1 MDKDKSKRANPS
13 PHEASGV
20 EISIQQIHAEY
31 GLKYARD
38 VRATDTGY
46 LSLFCLKP
54 NRHDLPTFSAR
65 WDSAANTV
73 DIDLLGDA
81 NESSLFKSN
90 DAEAAGYTG
99 HHSAMLGPSAYL
111 VDIRRPPTGTIF
123 VGEIRLDVSL
133 IFQRHETLQGEVGEI
148 KDDLTISIVCPD
160 CGPVKAALPDP
171 TGLVYC
177 SKCGTDVRRSFQ
189 RGLMNIKKVGV
200 LGCGLMGSGIA
211 QVCATAGFDVTVLE
225 VEQKYLDKGFAG
237 IEKSLAKFAERPVEK
252 GGITPQQ
259 KDAIRA
265 RLRGT
270 TNKAEL
276 ADCDIV
282 IEAIIENV
290 DEKKKMYASID
301 GVVKKDAIFASNTS
315 SISVTELLTSVKRPE
330 RFIGLHFFNPV
341 PLMKLVEV
349 VRTIATAPEVYEA
362 AYLFAQRLGKVPVRT
377 SDKTGFIVN
386 RLLVP
391 YLLDAIRAYEE
402 GVGSIEDIDN
412 AMKLGCGYPMGP
424 FTLLDFVGLDT
435 TYYITHVMYDEFK
448 ERRFASPPLLK
459 RMVMAGWYGRKSGR
473 GFYDY
478 SDAAKPVAGKF

>member
-1 MDKDKSKRANPS
+1 M
-13 PHEASGV
+13 E
-20 EISIQQIHAEY
+20 
-31 GLKYARD
+31 
-38 VRATDTGY
+38 
-46 LSLFCLKP
+46 
-54 NRHDLPTFSAR
+54 
-65 WDSAANTV
+65 
-73 DIDLLGDA
+73 
-81 NESSLFKSN
+81 
-90 DAEAAGYTG
+90 
-99 HHSAMLGPSAYL
+99 
-111 VDIRRPPTGTIF
+111 
-123 VGEIRLDVSL
+123 
-133 IFQRHETLQGEVGEI
+133 
-148 KDDLTISIVCPD
+148 
-160 CGPVKAALPDP
+160 
-171 TGLVYC
+171 
-177 SKCGTDVRRSFQ
+177 
-189 RGLMNIKKVGV
+189 IKKVGV

-211 QVCATAGFDVTVLE
+211 QVCATAGFEVAVLE
-225 VEQKYLDKGFAG
+225 VEQKYLDKGFTG

-259 KDAIRA
+259 KDEIRA
-265 RLRGT
+265 RLKGT
-270 TNKAEL
+270 TSKADL

-290 DEKKKMYASID
+290 EEKKKMYAAID
-301 GVVKKDAIFASNTS
+301 SVVKKGAIFASNTS
-315 SISVTELLTSVKRPE
+315 SISVTELLTAVKRPE

-349 VRTIATAPEVYEA
+349 VKTIATSPEVYDA
-362 AYLFAQRLGKVPVRT
+362 AYEFAKKLGKVPVRT

-402 GVGSIEDIDN
+402 GVGSIEDIDS

-478 SDAAKPVAGKF
+478 ANPEKPVAGKF